1 MATVF
6 DVLLAGLKAGLYD
19 LRAGPKAGLYDRLAG
34 LKAGL
39 YDGFESRPTLRKQR

>member
-19 LRAGPKAGLYDRLAG
+19 FLAG

-39 YDGFESRPTLRKQR
+39 YDLLAGPKAGLYDGLESRPTLRKQR